1 MAKERFPFAEI
12 EQKWQQQWKK
22 SKLYQVD
29 LDKIPEKKQYTLV
42 MFSYPSASKLHIG
55 HWWNYGPTDTY
66 SRFLRMRGCTVFEPM
81 GFDSFGL
88 PAENYAIKIDS
99 HPKTVTENSIAS
111 IEKQLEAIGAMYD
124 WSHKVV
130 TSRPN
135 YYKWTQWLFLQLYK
149 RNLAYQKEGLVNWC
163 TSCQTVLANEQVS
176 PEGEC
181 ERCGSSVIQKKMKQW
196 YFRITEYADKLL
208 TGLDKLEWPES
219 TIKRQKNWIGR
230 SEGARI
236 VFPLE
241 SGDENIEVFTTRPDT
256 LFGVTYVVLAPEND
270 LVARLTKEEHRK
282 EVDEYIQRALHATEV
297 ERTAATREKTGV
309 FTGSYALHPLTGKK
323 LPIWIADYVLGS
335 YGTGAVMAVPAH
347 DQRDFEFA
355 LAHSL
360 PIRVVIRPKDGILDV
375 EDMMEA
381 YEGPG
386 IMVNSGDFAGL
397 KNEDGMRVIAKKLA
411 ELNLGGPSVTYRIRD
426 WSISRQR
433 YWGAPIP
440 IIHCEQCGTMPV
452 PEKDLPVLLPDEI
465 KDFRPKGTSPLGNVT
480 EWIETTC
487 PKCGAKARRDPD
499 TMDTFVDSSFYHLR
513 YLSANENDKPFNLE
527 RMKNWLPIDMYVGG
541 SDHATGHLI
550 YFRFITR
557 FLHDIGWCPVE
568 EPAQKLIHQGTIKH
582 HGIKMSKS
590 RGNVVNPDEFVEK
603 YGSDVFRMYLMF
615 MGDYTEG
622 GDWSD
627 EGITGIDRFLNRIWR
642 LVLRFGESHTG
653 NDSFDEK
660 RIPGEVNRTLHH
672 TIREV
677 TRNLESFSFN
687 TAISRMMEL
696 VNGIYTW
703 VGDENSKIDSE
714 AVNFV
719 LLRLIR
725 LAAPFAPHFSEECWS
740 KMNGVDSIFNQAW
753 PDYDENALVRK
764 TFTLVVQING
774 KVREKTEAPADAD
787 RNALAD
793 IAKKLPRIREFLDHG
808 TLRKEIVVPGKLV
821 NLVIQ

>member
-256 LFGVTYVVLAPEND
+256 L
-270 LVARLTKEEHRK
+270 
-282 EVDEYIQRALHATEV
+282 
-297 ERTAATREKTGV
+297 
-309 FTGSYALHPLTGKK
+309 
-323 LPIWIADYVLGS
+323 
-335 YGTGAVMAVPAH
+335 
-347 DQRDFEFA
+347 
-355 LAHSL
+355 
-360 PIRVVIRPKDGILDV
+360 
-375 EDMMEA
+375 
-381 YEGPG
+381 
-386 IMVNSGDFAGL
+386 
-397 KNEDGMRVIAKKLA
+397 
-411 ELNLGGPSVTYRIRD
+411 
-426 WSISRQR
+426 
-433 YWGAPIP
+433 
-440 IIHCEQCGTMPV
+440 
-452 PEKDLPVLLPDEI
+452 
-465 KDFRPKGTSPLGNVT
+465 
-480 EWIETTC
+480 
-487 PKCGAKARRDPD
+487 
-499 TMDTFVDSSFYHLR
+499 
-513 YLSANENDKPFNLE
+513 
-527 RMKNWLPIDMYVGG
+527 
-541 SDHATGHLI
+541 
-550 YFRFITR
+550 
-557 FLHDIGWCPVE
+557 
-568 EPAQKLIHQGTIKH
+568 
-582 HGIKMSKS
+582 
-590 RGNVVNPDEFVEK
+590 
-603 YGSDVFRMYLMF
+603 
-615 MGDYTEG
+615 
-622 GDWSD
+622 
-627 EGITGIDRFLNRIWR
+627 
-642 LVLRFGESHTG
+642 
-653 NDSFDEK
+653 
-660 RIPGEVNRTLHH
+660 
-672 TIREV
+672 
-677 TRNLESFSFN
+677 
-687 TAISRMMEL
+687 
-696 VNGIYTW
+696 
-703 VGDENSKIDSE
+703 SE
-714 AVNFV
+714 
-719 LLRLIR
+719 
-725 LAAPFAPHFSEECWS
+725 
-740 KMNGVDSIFNQAW
+740 
-753 PDYDENALVRK
+753 
-764 TFTLVVQING
+764 
-774 KVREKTEAPADAD
+774 
-787 RNALAD
+787 
-793 IAKKLPRIREFLDHG
+793 
-808 TLRKEIVVPGKLV
+808 
-821 NLVIQ
+821 